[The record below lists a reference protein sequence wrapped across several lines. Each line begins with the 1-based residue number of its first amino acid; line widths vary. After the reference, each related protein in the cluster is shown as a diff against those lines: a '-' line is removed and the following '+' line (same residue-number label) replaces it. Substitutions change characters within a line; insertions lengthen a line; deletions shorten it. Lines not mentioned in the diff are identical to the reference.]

1 MARVQKIDNAN
12 LKRFARSTA
21 KRKSREVKIFFL
33 IVCEGAKTEPNYFKN
48 SAENRV
54 NVILKLIVME
64 RVITR

>member
-33 IVCEGAKTEPNYFKN
+33 IVAKVQKLNPIISKN

-54 NVILKLIVME
+54 M
-64 RVITR
+64 